1 MVNKIYQNVE
11 IYGTIDTPGGGGGRT
26 YLIGKHFKYNLSC
39 E

>member
-11 IYGTIDTPGGGGGRT
+11 IYGTIDTPGGGRT